1 MTQEEK
7 AKRYDKA
14 LERAREYKKHGYM
27 MINVALDNIFPELK
41 ESDDERIRKALLEL
55 FSNVNKKDFR
65 GIPTEKI
72 IDWLERQSKETRW
85 KPSKEEMEE
94 DDVRRRSTIQVLE
107 YARSLDSYN
116 QYGKK
121 DIDKNIAW
129 LEKQVPIDIKKVE
142 PKFHEGDWTVSNLDG
157 NARQISEVHSD
168 EHNSYYVINGKSVNL
183 EEYDRLHHLWTI
195 EDAKPGDVLVCKG
208 NVKDSRI
215 TYERICL
222 FENLNKAFFTL
233 TKTSNGLEE
242 YDINVNIDYPDNT
255 VPATKKQ
262 KEILFMTMKEVGYKL
277 DVEN

>member
-129 LEKQVPIDIKKVE
+129 LEKQVPIDIKKV
-142 PKFHEGDWTVSNLDG
+142 FIGARRDVVSSIITYLDRNTLG
-157 NARQISEVHSD
+157 MCLSNMECEDLENA
-168 EHNSYYVINGKSVNL
+168 VINSDWSKVYDYMKKKL
-183 EEYDRLHHLWTI
+183 EKQVEKPQEKTTLEAIKEEKVDNSNKV
-195 EDAKPGDVLVCKG
+195 EKKFKPGDWIIHQGTG
-208 NVKDSRI
+208 NVYQVTACIDNQYQLKYGDAYTIQKCDDVDRHARLLDAAKDLR
-215 TYERICL
+215 
-222 FENLNKAFFTL
+222 
-233 TKTSNGLEE
+233 
-242 YDINVNIDYPDNT
+242 
-255 VPATKKQ
+255 
-262 KEILFMTMKEVGYKL
+262 
-277 DVEN
+277 